1 MSVTT
6 DYYAVLGV
14 RRDANA
20 DEIKMAYRR
29 LAREL
34 HPDVNPDPVAQERFK
49 EITQAHEVLS
59 DPDKRQMHDLGG
71 DPFAAAGGY
80 FGQARTEHSE
90 TDGYPRGRWESDRE
104 RRPPHPSDGVWSQ
117 SWDQAPYSDD
127 LGGQPPTSSFD
138 WQRVYEWQRSE
149 ERRLRRAV
157 KPYRPFPNPVGVL
170 VICVVFA
177 LAVLVAAR
185 GVTHRAHAGLH
196 ATLVT
201 TTKTISVIN
210 ATWAPPP
217 PGAAPAMTAKQA
229 WLTWS
234 HGEPI
239 RPTVQLGLITQPI
252 GPYTHCGPQCVGLPV
267 QNGIAYRA
275 LNQLAYGYYWTACV
289 PPTNR
294 PASGCWNWLF
304 LDANTGAVITAR
316 QYNIPLVPG
325 P

>member
-20 DEIKMAYRR
+20 DEIKMAFRR

-34 HPDVNPDPVAQERFK
+34 HPDVNPDPVARERFK

-80 FGQARTEHSE
+80 FGQARRERSKE
-90 TDGYPRGRWESDRE
+90 DEYPRGGWEPQRE
-104 RRPPHPSDGVWSQ
+104 RRPPHRSDSAWNQ
-117 SWDQAPYSDD
+117 SSDQATYSAYP
-127 LGGQPPTSSFD
+127 GRQPPSFSYD
-138 WQRVYEWQRSE
+138 WQRPPAV
-149 ERRLRRAV
+149 RA
-157 KPYRPFPNPVGVL
+157 YRPRPLFQAVAL
-170 VICVVFA
+170 TCVVVA

-185 GVTHRAHAGLH
+185 VVTHRSHAGLH
-196 ATLVT
+196 ATPVT
-201 TTKTISVIN
+201 TTKTIRVIN

-217 PGAAPAMTAKQA
+217 PGAAAAMTAKQA

-252 GPYTHCGPQCVGLPV
+252 GPSHCGPKCDGLPV
-267 QNGIAYRA
+267 QNE
-275 LNQLAYGYYWTACV
+275 LAYGYHWTSCLPGAKL
-289 PPTNR
+289 
-294 PASGCWNWLF
+294 PATKCWNWLF

-316 QYNIPLVPG
+316 RYDEPPSPQ
-325 P
+325 

>member
-1 MSVTT
+1 MTVAI
-6 DYYAVLGV
+6 DYYAELGV
-14 RRDANA
+14 RRDASA

-34 HPDVNPDPVAQERFK
+34 HPDVNPDPVDQERFK

-59 DPDKRQMHDLGG
+59 DPDKRQMYDLGG

-104 RRPPHPSDGVWSQ
+104 RWPPHPSDGVWSQ

-138 WQRVYEWQRSE
+138 WQRVYDWQRSE

-185 GVTHRAHAGLH
+185 GVTHRSHAGLH
-196 ATLVT
+196 ATPVT

-217 PGAAPAMTAKQA
+217 PSAAPAMTAKQA

-252 GPYTHCGPQCVGLPV
+252 GLSHCGPKCVGISV
-267 QNGIAYRA
+267 QNK
-275 LNQLAYGYYWTACV
+275 LAYGYYWTFCLPGAKL
-289 PPTNR
+289 
-294 PASGCWNWLF
+294 PATKCWNWLF

-316 QYNIPLVPG
+316 RYDEPFSPF